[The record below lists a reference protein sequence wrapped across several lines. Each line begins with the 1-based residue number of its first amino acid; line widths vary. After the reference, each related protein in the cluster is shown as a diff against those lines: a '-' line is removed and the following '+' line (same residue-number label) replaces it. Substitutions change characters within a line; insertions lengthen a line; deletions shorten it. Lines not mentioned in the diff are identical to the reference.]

1 MLKCGPCRGGTIGF
15 GRIAGC
21 ATLVRHRCRQL
32 VVQLELSTPALLFP
46 AISLLLLAYT
56 NRFLHLAAL
65 IRKLHSDFMA
75 GHDPAAARAQIDN
88 LRARLRLIRWMQGLG
103 VASLLGCTVAIAAL
117 FFQWQGS
124 GAWLFAVSVALM
136 AASLTLS
143 LREIMISGGALA
155 ILLGQLEQPKS
166 RDGMGPQ

>member
-1 MLKCGPCRGGTIGF
+1 M
-15 GRIAGC
+15 
-21 ATLVRHRCRQL
+21 
-32 VVQLELSTPALLFP
+32 QLELSTPALLFP

-65 IRKLHSDFMA
+65 IRKLHSDFIA
-75 GHDPAAARAQIDN
+75 GHDPAAARAQINN
-88 LRARLRLIRWMQGLG
+88 LRARLSLIRWMQGLG

-117 FFQWQGS
+117 FLGWREA
-124 GAWLFAVSVALM
+124 GAGLFAGSVALM

-155 ILLGQLEQPKS
+155 ILLAQLEDPAGGGTIAPRK
-166 RDGMGPQ
+166 

>member
-1 MLKCGPCRGGTIGF
+1 MRLEPAQPR
-15 GRIAGC
+15 
-21 ATLVRHRCRQL
+21 LQL
-32 VVQLELSTPALLFP
+32 DISTPALLFP

-75 GHDPAAARAQIDN
+75 GHDPAGARAQIEN

-103 VASLLGCTVAIAAL
+103 VAALLGCTLAIAAL
-117 FFQWQGS
+117 FFGWPHA
-124 GAWLFAVSVALM
+124 GASLFAVSVILM

-155 ILLGQLEQPKS
+155 ILLRQLEQDPPAS
-166 RDGMGPQ
+166 ETMPAQDAPGPR